1 MGRAAV
7 EQALLALAL
16 RRVRGHVARADAP
29 GLDELALALDAAML
43 AARAGRGR
51 WWWGLVLLA
60 FAAGLVVGRLA
71 RSTGASGPR
80 RPPSPPTG

>member
-7 EQALLALAL
+7 EQAFFALAL

-51 WWWGLVLLA
+51 WWWGLVLVA

-71 RSTGASGPR
+71 RATAGSDPR